1 MKKVFGVVVI
11 VALIFVVSGVVI
23 VKNLNGE
30 KINILIYGVDGKNNG
45 KSERSDAIILANYNF
60 ARNELVLTS
69 IPRDSYV
76 MITCKNNKYDKIN
89 HAYAYGGEVCMNDTV
104 KKLFGIKNVKNVFFD
119 FEGVID
125 LVDYFGLI
133 EVIPLHSFCQSDEY
147 GAITYCFEKNKKIQM
162 DGKQTL
168 AYMRARKNLPN
179 GDFDRIIN
187 QRQIFKIMINN
198 FLKLSLI
205 EKIKFYNYIKRSVKT
220 DIELKDLNI
229 KELINVQQIHLR
241 EYTLKGKDY
250 INVYYYYK
258 LDSKYLEKIKKYY
271 I

>member
-1 MKKVFGVVVI
+1 MKKISVI
-11 VALIFVVSGVVI
+11 IIIVSFVFVVSCVVI
-23 VKNLNGE
+23 AKSLNDE
-30 KINILIYGVDGKNNG
+30 KINILIYGVDGKSDS

-60 ARNELVLTS
+60 VSNDMVLTS

-76 MITCKNNKYDKIN
+76 MVTCKNNKYDKIN
-89 HAYAYGGEVCMNDTV
+89 HAYAYGGESCLNDTV
-104 KKLFGIKNVKNVFFD
+104 EKLFGIKNVKNIFLD
-119 FEGVID
+119 FESIIE

-133 EVIPLHSFCQSDEY
+133 DVTPSYSFCQADEK
-147 GAITYCFEKNKKIQM
+147 GEVTYCFEKNKKIQM
-162 DGKQTL
+162 DGRQTL

-179 GDFDRIIN
+179 GDFDRIMN

-205 EKIKFYNYIKRSVKT
+205 EKIKFYNYIKGKVKT
-220 DIELKDLNI
+220 DIKLKDLNI
-229 KELINVQQIHLR
+229 NELINVQQIRLN
-241 EYTLKGKDY
+241 EYTLKGEDY